1 LFAFATTP
9 IASSAHGCGGPGGG
23 GGGVVVVGEGGG
35 VVEDDEAAGSAD
47 MLAGGFEDDAAAAL
61 VGLAVS
67 SSFEPKSP
75 TIQITSS
82 SVTSAAPIAAMR
94 RRQYTVDGSG
104 PVGSITART

>member
-1 LFAFATTP
+1 MAFATTP
-9 IASSAHGCGGPGGG
+9 ITSSGQGCGGPGGG
-23 GGGVVVVGEGGG
+23 GGGAGGVVSLGGG
-35 VVEDDEAAGSAD
+35 VVEDDAD
-47 MLAGGFEDDAAAAL
+47 AVSEMLGGGFDDDAAAAL
-61 VGLAVS
+61 AGWDCGS
-67 SSFEPKSP
+67 SEPNIP